1 MGSAIADV
9 IFSGQFLIAILI
21 AISVFA
27 TVLSLVAPMVSG
39 NELRSRMK
47 TVAIEREEIRARHRT
62 RLKAKNDDANLRM
75 DHDEGGMSAFVEKFD
90 LRRALADDK
99 TIANLR
105 AAGFRG
111 SRPLNIFLFT
121 RFVLPFVTL
130 AIGAFYIF
138 GLEVIFA
145 DKPFFFKLSMTICSA
160 GIGFYLP
167 NLYVTNAASKR
178 KASIQR
184 AWPDSLD
191 LMLICVESGMSIEAA
206 FKRVSQEIGTQ
217 SIPLAE
223 ELVLVCAELSYLP
236 ERRQAFE
243 NLGKRTGMDTV
254 RSVTQALIQAERY
267 GTPIGQALRVLAAES
282 REMRMNAAEKKA
294 AALPPKLTVPMIL
307 FFLPVLFAII
317 LGPAGMTIAAS
328 NVFDEPDFA
337 DTPPTDDRP
346 IELRQNPQ
354 N

>member
-1 MGSAIADV
+1 MSSSIADV
-9 IFSGQFLIAILI
+9 VFSGQFLVAVLI

-27 TVLSLVAPMVSG
+27 TILSLVAPMVSG
-39 NELRSRMK
+39 NELRSRMNS
-47 TVAIEREEIRARHRT
+47 VAIEREEIRARERA
-62 RLKAKNDDANLRM
+62 RMKVSEQGGNLRM
-75 DHDEGGMSAFVEKFD
+75 DQDAGGMSSIVERLD
-90 LRRALADDK
+90 LRNALADEK
-99 TIANLR
+99 TVANLR

-111 SRPLNIFLFT
+111 QRPLNIFLFT

-138 GLEVIFA
+138 GLQAIFA

-206 FKRVSQEIGTQ
+206 FRRVAQEIGTQ

-223 ELVLVCAELSYLP
+223 EMVLVGAELSYLT
-236 ERRQAFE
+236 ERRQAYE
-243 NLGKRTGMDTV
+243 NFGNRTGLDTV
-254 RSVTQALIQAERY
+254 RAVTQALIQAERY
-267 GTPIGQALRVLAAES
+267 GTPVGQALRVLAAES

-317 LGPAGMTIAAS
+317 LGPAGMTISES
-328 NVFDEPDFA
+328 NVFDEPNTEEA
-337 DTPPTDDRP
+337 PPPDDRP
-346 IELRQNPQ
+346 IDVPQ
-354 N
+354 DLN